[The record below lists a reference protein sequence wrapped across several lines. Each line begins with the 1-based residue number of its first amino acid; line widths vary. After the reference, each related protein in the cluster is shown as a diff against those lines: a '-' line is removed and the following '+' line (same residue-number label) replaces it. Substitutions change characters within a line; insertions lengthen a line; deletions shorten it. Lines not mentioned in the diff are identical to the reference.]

1 MQVAL
6 TNSSATTKGFFSKAS
21 DDLLPPISLTKDT
34 LNWPLVHDPEGEVNL
49 EVCASLPRVR
59 PSLLAHT
66 ALIELASFL

>member
-6 TNSSATTKGFFSKAS
+6 TNSSTTKGFFSKAT

-49 EVCASLPRVR
+49 EVLLLYHVSARPLSLTPR
-59 PSLLAHT
+59 
-66 ALIELASFL
+66 